1 MKTVFLI
8 GLGIYIG
15 RELFSRT
22 VVLKETAEEQEELR
36 KRLMRYLAE
45 HQPLLSL
52 KDRLR
57 DTDMILNP

>member
-22 VVLKETAEEQEELR
+22 VVSKTTAREQEQLR

-52 KDRLR
+52 KDRMR
-57 DTDMILNP
+57 DTEMILNP

>member
-8 GLGIYIG
+8 GIGIYIG

-22 VVLKETAEEQEELR
+22 IVLKSTAKQQEELR

-52 KDRLR
+52 KDRVR
-57 DTDMILNP
+57 DTEMIINP